1 MLVHTRDAN
10 ELVAIE
16 ACKFWCVLASD
27 DIQICTQ
34 VLRPYLKRY
43 YNLLYVH

>member
-10 ELVAIE
+10 ELVALK
-16 ACKFWCVLASD
+16 ACAFWSVLASNN
-27 DIQICTQ
+27 IQVNRQ

-43 YNLLYVH
+43 YSVVNVH

>member
-1 MLVHTRDAN
+1 MLVHTRDSN
-10 ELVAIE
+10 ELVALE
-16 ACKFWCVLASD
+16 ACEFWLVLASG

-43 YNLLYVH
+43 YNVVHID

>member
-10 ELVAIE
+10 ELVALE
-16 ACKFWCVLASD
+16 ACEFWFALAKS

-43 YNLLYVH
+43 YSVVNVD